1 MSDAPSSG
9 GSSSSG
15 VWSDASS
22 RLVDLVFNFANARLA
37 REVNPRPAAP
47 APLPVR
53 PGVSTVAP
61 YPAFYAEQNDIA
73 GQVGEILTSPRT
85 WLVVA
90 GVVLVVVLV
99 KIRR

>member
-1 MSDAPSSG
+1 MSDVPSSG
-9 GSSSSG
+9 GSGSGG

-47 APLPVR
+47 APAPVR
-53 PGVSTVAP
+53 PPVSNV
-61 YPAFYAEQNDIA
+61 YPLPAVYAEQNDI
-73 GQVGEILTSPRT
+73 GRQLGEIFSSPRT
-85 WLVVA
+85 WLAIA
-90 GVVLVVVLV
+90 GIALVVVLV